1 MVDGG
6 LMPLKRGDEI
16 VLRVDDAAFEG
27 RTVGRHEGF
36 VVFVDGAVP
45 GDSVKVRIMKAKKSY
60 AEAKVVAVEQP
71 SPHRVAPR
79 CRHFGPC
86 GGCKWQHVD
95 YRLQLR
101 FKQQH
106 VVDAFERI
114 GGFPSPNVLPIIGS
128 DDVFFYR
135 NKMEYSFA
143 NKEWL
148 EIPPPKVDP
157 EQPESPASSQ
167 SEIRNQKLVVSA
179 CPPRLFTNGRREVE
193 PSELHLGLHVP
204 QRYDKV
210 LEITECLLQ
219 SDHSNNILNFV
230 RSFARRE
237 ELTVYSSDEDAGY
250 LRFLVIRQTRRTN
263 ELMVNLVTFEDRPEI
278 MKRMTQELLQAVPAV
293 TTVVNTINSKKAQ
306 IAFGDRERVYSGE
319 GVIHE
324 RLGNLLFTISAGS
337 FFQTNTSQAEKL
349 YAVAKNLA
357 ILKPTDVVWD
367 LYSGTG
373 SIALYVS
380 DAVSQVIGV
389 ESIGAAVED
398 AERNARANRIT
409 NCSFVL
415 GDLKDRLTKETEWIK
430 SHQKPDVMIIDPPRS
445 GMHPRVVEEIQEIAP
460 PRIVYVSCNPA
471 TQARDVKML
480 AARYE
485 ILALQPV
492 DMFPHTYHIENV
504 AQLALR
510 P

>member
-1 MVDGG
+1 MDDGG
-6 LMPLKRGDEI
+6 PTRLKRGDEI
-16 VLRVDDAAFEG
+16 VLTVDDAAFEG
-27 RTVGRHEGF
+27 RTIGRHEGF
-36 VVFVDGAVP
+36 VVFADGAVP
-45 GDSVKVRIMKAKKSY
+45 GDSVKVRLLKVKKSY
-60 AEAKVVAVEQP
+60 AEAKVISVEQP
-71 SPHRVAPR
+71 SPHRVAPK

-95 YRLQLR
+95 YRLQLT

-114 GGFPSPNVLPIIGS
+114 GGFPNPNVLPIIGS

-143 NKEWL
+143 QKEWL
-148 EIPPPKVDP
+148 ETPPTPT
-157 EQPESPASSQ
+157 
-167 SEIRNQKLVVSA
+167 I
-179 CPPRLFTNGRREVE
+179 
-193 PSELHLGLHVP
+193 SELDIGHSTLDIHLGLHVP

-219 SDHSNNILNFV
+219 SDHSNSILNFV

-237 ELTVYSSDEDAGY
+237 NLPVYSSDDDVGY
-250 LRFLVIRQTRRTN
+250 LRFLVIRQSKRTN
-263 ELMVNLVTFEDRPEI
+263 EIMVNLVTFEDRPEI
-278 MKRMTQELLQAVPAV
+278 MKQMTKELLQAVPAV

-306 IAFGDRERVYSGE
+306 IAFGDREKIYAGD
-319 GVIHE
+319 GIIHE
-324 RLGNLLFTISAGS
+324 RLGNLLFTISSGS
-337 FFQTNTSQAEKL
+337 FFQTNTTQAEKL
-349 YAVAKNLA
+349 YAVARNLA
-357 ILKPTDVVWD
+357 VLKPTDVVWD

-373 SIALYVS
+373 SIALFIS
-380 DAVSQVIGV
+380 DAVSRVIGV
-389 ESIGAAVED
+389 ESVGAAVDD
-398 AERNARANRIT
+398 AERNARANEIT

-415 GDLKDRLTKETEWIK
+415 GDLKDRLTKDTDWIK

-445 GMHPRVVEEIQEIAP
+445 GMHPEVVDEILEIAP

-471 TQARDVKML
+471 TQARDVKL
-480 AARYE
+480 LSSRYE

-510 P
+510 

>member
-1 MVDGG
+1 MGDGG
-6 LMPLKRGDEI
+6 LTLLKRGDEI

-27 RTVGRHEGF
+27 RTIGRHEGF

-45 GDSVKVRIMKAKKSY
+45 GDSVKVRILKTKKSY
-60 AEAKVVAVEQP
+60 AEAKVVSVEQP
-71 SPHRVAPR
+71 SPHRVPPK

-95 YRLQLR
+95 YRLQLK

-114 GGFPSPNVLPIIGS
+114 GGFANPNVLPIIGS
-128 DDVFFYR
+128 DDAFFYR

-143 NKEWL
+143 DKEWL
-148 EIPPPKVDP
+148 EALPPNADP
-157 EQPESPASSQ
+157 GQPESPASSP
-167 SEIRNQKLVVSA
+167 SEIGKR
-179 CPPRLFTNGRREVE
+179 RLEI
-193 PSELHLGLHVP
+193 HLGLHVP

-210 LEITECLLQ
+210 LEITECFLQ
-219 SDHSNNILNFV
+219 SDQSNDILNFV

-237 ELTVYSSDEDAGY
+237 KLAVYSSDENAGY
-250 LRFLVIRQTRRTN
+250 LRFLVIRQSRRTN

-278 MKRMTQELLQAVPAV
+278 MKQMTQELLQAVPAV

-306 IAFGDRERVYSGE
+306 IAFGDREKIYAGE
-319 GVIHE
+319 GIIHE
-324 RLGNLLFTISAGS
+324 KLGNLLFTISSGS

-349 YAVAKNLA
+349 YAVAKDLA
-357 ILKPTDVVWD
+357 ALKSTDVVWD

-373 SIALYVS
+373 SIALFIS
-380 DAVSQVIGV
+380 DAVSCVIGV
-389 ESIGAAVED
+389 ESVGAAVED
-398 AERNARANRIT
+398 AERNAKANQIT

-415 GDLKDRLTKETEWIK
+415 GDLKDRLTKDTDWIK

-480 AARYE
+480 AGRYG

-504 AQLALR
+504 AQLVLR
-510 P
+510 Q